1 MRSDELPVVEF
12 ATPGP
17 IREWLVD
24 LVVAGT
30 KMATASLVAEWE
42 LDGETLS
49 QPGNRWAVVRTDGTC
64 ACVIEITEVKV
75 ASFHDAD
82 ATFHLDEGEGMPS
95 REAWIVQH
103 EAFWNE
109 HVVPGVRRHLDPT
122 FSLGPDTAV
131 VFERFR
137 LADAVGGA

>member
-17 IREWLVD
+17 MREWLVD

-30 KMATASLVAEWE
+30 KMATASLVVEWE

-49 QPGNRWAVVRTDGTC
+49 QPGSRWAVVRTDGTC

-75 ASFHDAD
+75 AGFHDAD

-95 REAWIVQH
+95 REAP
-103 EAFWNE
+103 E
-109 HVVPGVRRHLDPT
+109 VRRHLDPT